1 MQTSCASFAGFPLPA
16 QKRGVHA
23 IDKPDGHAMDGVKGH
38 NAAMTICTSRGST
51 LFAAR
56 QGRSM
61 LHEGGTGHTTRSP
74 MRINTVRLG

>member
-1 MQTSCASFAGFPLPA
+1 
-16 QKRGVHA
+16 
-23 IDKPDGHAMDGVKGH
+23 MDGVKGH